1 MDSKNKSRIRDEK
14 EKTKNNLKTSPENT
28 KAIKHKKE
36 KNNNFNRAKK
46 IEMKEKVNVSS
57 SMDISKRTLEN
68 FNKEHKNIENKKES
82 KKRKNSIITLS
93 SVNYINKFNK
103 NGANFTEKD
112 MKKYLSTTPDE
123 MDFYSALIKDKS
135 SFCAFL
141 LNKIVKKQIIVNT
154 FFIKDESVPIYLK
167 LILFTLYID
176 LYFLGNATIYSQEE
190 IRMLYHLTYKE
201 YIYYFIVRFITKI
214 FICFTITN
222 IINFILELFLTEKQS
237 IKTILKREKNNEK
250 VLRNEINKLIKS
262 IKIRYI
268 LFIVINLII
277 KVLSWFMIFCFNDA
291 YPYTQYDW
299 FLQSASIFVISQII
313 SVVLAFVET
322 CLRFFAI
329 KYKIEGIFDISKY
342 LNKFY

>member
-1 MDSKNKSRIRDEK
+1 MVKQNRDQLIDNMIKKMTMHIKKKNHVWSCYKNIIIFKYFISNIGGDFVIVLFLIQIICFILLIYNDYLNKLIKFILIVANLYVNYRKRKNKISKSNYHQNNKMDSKNKSRIRDEK

-222 IINFILELFLTEKQS
+222 IINFILELF
-237 IKTILKREKNNEK
+237 
-250 VLRNEINKLIKS
+250 
-262 IKIRYI
+262 
-268 LFIVINLII
+268 
-277 KVLSWFMIFCFNDA
+277 
-291 YPYTQYDW
+291 
-299 FLQSASIFVISQII
+299 
-313 SVVLAFVET
+313 
-322 CLRFFAI
+322 
-329 KYKIEGIFDISKY
+329 
-342 LNKFY
+342 